1 MAAKYRNKKLV
12 VDGITFD
19 STKEGNRYIDL
30 KILQKE
36 GIISKLEIQPDF
48 PLEVNG
54 RPVKIRSPK
63 RPNGTKVK
71 YIADFSYTQD
81 GEYIVED
88 VKGFD
93 TPLSRL
99 KRAIVEAIYGIE
111 IKIV

>member
-48 PLEVNG
+48 
-54 RPVKIRSPK
+54 
-63 RPNGTKVK
+63 
-71 YIADFSYTQD
+71 
-81 GEYIVED
+81 
-88 VKGFD
+88 
-93 TPLSRL
+93 
-99 KRAIVEAIYGIE
+99 
-111 IKIV
+111 